1 MTSRRTDPVTET
13 RDADHRDADDLDV
26 DYLVVG
32 AGAMGMAF
40 TDVLL
45 TETDATVALVDR
57 HPRPGGHWNVAYP
70 FVRLH
75 QPSSFYGV
83 NSTPL
88 GHDALD
94 TAGGNRGLY
103 ELASGP
109 EVVTYFEQVLQRR
122 FLPSGRV
129 RYFPMC
135 EHLGERRWRSLVS
148 GAGYQAAPHA
158 TVVDATYMRVT
169 VPAMGPPAYD
179 VASGVRCVPVNGL
192 AGLDAPAERYVV
204 VGAGKTGI
212 DACLFLLANGVAP
225 DAITWIMPRDAW
237 LLDRATV
244 QPGTAF
250 FGATMGN
257 VAGSFEAAAVAA
269 TVEDLFD
276 ELEARGVL
284 LRFDPAV
291 RPTMY
296 RCGTVTRA
304 ELDELRRITD
314 VVRLGRVRRIDPGHI
329 TLEHGD
335 VPSTATTVHVD
346 CSADGLAWRPPVPV
360 FADDRITLQTVRSC
374 QQVFSAAFIAH
385 IEAAY
390 DDDEAKNDLCRVVPH
405 PSTPLDWLRS
415 TLGNTANAGRWRR
428 DAALRDWLVTSRLD
442 GFSRTRA
449 EVEDNPEHLGLLARI
464 AAAAGPAMANL
475 ERLLADTDG

>member
-1 MTSRRTDPVTET
+1 
-13 RDADHRDADDLDV
+13 
-26 DYLVVG
+26 
-32 AGAMGMAF
+32 MAF

-45 TETDATVALVDR
+45 SETDATVALVDR
-57 HPRPGGHWNVAYP
+57 LPRPGGHWNVAYP

-83 NSTPL
+83 NSLPL
-88 GHDALD
+88 GRDAKD
-94 TAGGNRGLY
+94 TTGGNRGLY

-109 EVVTYFEQVLQRR
+109 EVLTYFEQVLHRS

-135 EHLGERRWRSLVS
+135 DHVGGRHWRSRVS
-148 GAGYQAAPHA
+148 GADYEAGPG
-158 TVVDATYMRVT
+158 TKVVDATYMRVT
-169 VPAMGPPAYD
+169 VPAMGPPGYD
-179 VASGVRCVPVNGL
+179 VAPGVRCVPVNDL
-192 AGLDAPAERYVV
+192 AALPEPAERYVV

-225 DAITWIMPRDAW
+225 DDISWIVPRDAW
-237 LLDRATV
+237 LLDRATI
-244 QPGTAF
+244 QPGAEF
-250 FGATMGN
+250 FAATMGN
-257 VAGSFEAAAVAA
+257 VAESFEAAAAAA
-269 TVEDLFD
+269 TIDDLFD

-284 LRFDPAV
+284 VRFDPSV

-314 VVRLGRVRRIDPGHI
+314 VVRLGRVRRIDPDRI
-329 TLEHGD
+329 TLEQGT
-335 VPSTATTVHVD
+335 VPTGPGTLHVD
-346 CSADGLAWRPPVPV
+346 CSADGLAPRPAVPV
-360 FADDRITLQTVRSC
+360 FAGERITLQTVRSC

-385 IEAAY
+385 VEAAY
-390 DDDEAKNDLCRVVPH
+390 DGDDDKNDLCRVVPH

-415 TLGNTANAGRWRR
+415 TLGNTANAARWRR
-428 DAALRDWLVTSRLD
+428 DPALRAWLVASRLD

-449 EVEDNPEHLGLLARI
+449 DGEGSAENLDLLARI
-464 AAAAGPAMANL
+464 AAATGPAVTNL
-475 ERLLADTDG
+475 ERLLATDVR